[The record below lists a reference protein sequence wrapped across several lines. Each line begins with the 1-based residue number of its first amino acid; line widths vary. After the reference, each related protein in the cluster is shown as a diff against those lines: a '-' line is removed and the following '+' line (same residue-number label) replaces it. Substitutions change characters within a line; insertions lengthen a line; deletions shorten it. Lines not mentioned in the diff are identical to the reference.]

1 MSKGKQIFHGE
12 SSREKLLKGVNELA
26 DAVKVTLGPK
36 GRNVI
41 IQRDGTQHITKDG
54 VTVAKS
60 VEFSDNTI
68 NIGAQVIKEAAQQT
82 ADKAGDGTTTSTVL
96 AQYIFNEGMRE
107 IAKNGVNPI
116 HLRRG
121 MVDAAEAVI
130 GKLTNEVSVKLDDMD
145 RIENVAT
152 ISANGDVKIGCMIS
166 DAVKEVGRDGVITV
180 EEGNQSED
188 ELVVVEGLLFDKG
201 YLSHYFINNRD
212 KLNCTLESPKVL
224 LYDGK
229 INKMDDIL
237 HLLENASAKGESIA
251 IIAHEIEAEALATMV
266 VNAARGTLKCL
277 AVKAPGFGTER
288 TEILRDMAALCGTQ
302 VFGGLNDS
310 LEDITIDD
318 LGNCDRVVSDKQETV
333 IVGGKGSQEEINQRI
348 EDVRTEINKTNSDWE
363 KEKLHK
369 RLSKLSGGVAVIRVG
384 AQSEVEM
391 KEKKDLFDDAILS
404 TKAAMEEGIVPG
416 GGSALI
422 HASKIDGAVELGNN
436 IDYGIGWNI
445 VIKACSYPLESILI
459 NSGYEEPHDIINE
472 IKKAES
478 NHYGYDVMRD
488 IYTDMVK
495 GGVIDPTKV
504 VRIALEK
511 AVSVA
516 GTLLTTECMIVNEPE
531 QKSEQKNTQI

>member
-130 GKLTNEVSVKLDDMD
+130 GKLTNDVSVKLDDMD

-237 HLLENASAKGESIA
+237 HLLENASAKGEAIA

-333 IVGGKGSQEEINQRI
+333 IVGGKGSQEEINARI

-436 IDYGIGWNI
+436 IDYNIGWNI

-488 IYTDMVK
+488 TYTDMVE

>member
-310 LEDITIDD
+310 LEDVTIDD